1 MPARPSRTSEPMRIV
16 ALILC
21 ATLCGC
27 AAQRELVIDSTPP
40 GALVRLDDMV
50 VGTTPFRTAFE
61 AYGTRR
67 VTLYLDGYR
76 SQSQLIEIN
85 PPWYARF
92 PLDVISE
99 VLLPFGWHDRH
110 AVALELVAEDS
121 ALSQPDIEPVLQ
133 RAESLRLA
141 EPTGPRPL
149 LTPTPAQPAKPPEPP
164 HEEPQ

>member
-1 MPARPSRTSEPMRIV
+1 MRVV
-16 ALILC
+16 AFILC
-21 ATLCGC
+21 AALAGC
-27 AAQRELVIDSTPP
+27 AAQRELTIDSTPQ

-50 VGTTPFRTAFE
+50 VGVTPFKTSFE

-76 SQSQLIEIN
+76 SQSRLVEIK
-85 PPWYARF
+85 PPWYAHF

-99 VLLPFGWHDRH
+99 VLLPFGWLDRH
-110 AVALELVAEDS
+110 EVALELVAEDS
-121 ALSQPDIEPVLQ
+121 ALSMPDIDPVLQ

-149 LTPTPAQPAKPPEPP
+149 PAKPV
-164 HEEPQ
+164 EEPK